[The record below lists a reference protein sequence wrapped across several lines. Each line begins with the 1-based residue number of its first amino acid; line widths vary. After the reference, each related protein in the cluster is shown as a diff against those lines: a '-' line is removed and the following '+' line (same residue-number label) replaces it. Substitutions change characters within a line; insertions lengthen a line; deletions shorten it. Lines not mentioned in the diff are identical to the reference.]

1 MKKFLYAFILGLCFS
16 VLYSYILHPIHLTV
30 KYGGKVNDILEKKYS
45 NYSDL
50 WVFVQGDTKHVI
62 HGVIL
67 NTGENFLIVNI
78 KLAEGN
84 YEKTK
89 VMIVGGKE

>member
-16 VLYSYILHPIHLTV
+16 PLYGYILRPIYLTV
-30 KYGGKVNDILEKKYS
+30 KYNKKIEDILEKKY
-45 NYSDL
+45 NKYSDS
-50 WVFVQGDTKHVI
+50 WVFVQGKTKHVI

-67 NTGENFLIVNI
+67 NTGENFLIEDI
-78 KLAEGN
+78 KNAENN
-84 YEKTK
+84 YEDTK